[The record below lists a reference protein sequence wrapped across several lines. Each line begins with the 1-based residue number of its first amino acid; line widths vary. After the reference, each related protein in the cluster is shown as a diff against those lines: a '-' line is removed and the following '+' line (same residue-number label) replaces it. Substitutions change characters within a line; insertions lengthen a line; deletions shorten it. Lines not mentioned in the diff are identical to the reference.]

1 MLLQLNML
9 NKTILASIPLLA
21 YFNNTMTMAV
31 QILVEKKKID
41 NPPLNIHLLG
51 DKTLRQTAKRI
62 NKVDDDLRR
71 TIREMLQTMYSS
83 DGIGLAAPQVG
94 IHKQLVVIDC
104 ELENPAAPPLILI
117 NPEIKSYSKSLC
129 KDQEGCLSIPGIYMD
144 VERPEQV
151 EVSYKDE
158 NGRPRTIKA
167 DGLLARAI
175 QHEMD
180 HLNGVLFVDHITDS
194 LTLTEELKKKGFSI
208 KAVQH
213 ISIGDK

>member
-1 MLLQLNML
+1 
-9 NKTILASIPLLA
+9 
-21 YFNNTMTMAV
+21 MAV
-31 QILVEKKKID
+31 QILVEKKKLD
-41 NPPLNIHLLG
+41 KPPLNIHLFG
-51 DKTLRQTAKRI
+51 DKILRQTAKRI
-62 NKVDDDLRR
+62 NKVDDDLRQ